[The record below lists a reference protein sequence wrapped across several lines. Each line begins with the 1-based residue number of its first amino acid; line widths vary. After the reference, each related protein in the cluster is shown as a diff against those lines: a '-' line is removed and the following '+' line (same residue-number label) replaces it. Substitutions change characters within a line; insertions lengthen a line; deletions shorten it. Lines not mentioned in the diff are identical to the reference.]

1 MDVGECR
8 IWPRTFAL
16 VLGICGGAR
25 AGAQEAGDSTV
36 RRLTL
41 DDALRAAE
49 AKYAATVQ
57 TAIPTPSAQPS
68 SSATTT
74 RSAAQTQGVPG
85 QTAIPRQTG
94 AGTAGAG
101 TPMRSR
107 RGVP

>member
-8 IWPRTFAL
+8 IWSLTFAL

-25 AGAQEAGDSTV
+25 AGAQEAVDSTV